1 VFLKQIIKES
11 KSDDNVHHPKIWW
24 TVENDMLNYLDATKP
39 IEDVHNFYKNFF
51 LNVKKLLELVE
62 KEVDAEIVQLFKSE
76 FVIFFPKNLFWDN
89 DNIKILNLKDQ
100 LTKNFIKEMNNF
112 IANLKKKWDNLIKFF
127 KNNKNETPATNK
139 INKVFH

>member
-1 VFLKQIIKES
+1 
-11 KSDDNVHHPKIWW
+11 
-24 TVENDMLNYLDATKP
+24 MLNYLDATKP

-51 LNVKKLLELVE
+51 LNVKKLFEIVE
-62 KEVDAEIVQLFKSE
+62 KDVDAEIVQLFKLE
-76 FVIFFPKNLFWDN
+76 FVIFSPKNLFWDQLIKF
-89 DNIKILNLKDQ
+89 DNIKISNLKAQ

-112 IANLKKKWDNLIKFF
+112 IVNLKKKWDNLIKFF